1 VLKSSFQVQLV
12 EIIQRK
18 GNTSLLVPNE
28 NDETPHCL
36 LKVIKGNSL
45 VWEVYYKNVDDYVEK
60 NHYDV
65 LELLEE
71 L

>member
-1 VLKSSFQVQLV
+1 MLKSSFQVQLV

-45 VWEVYYKNVDDYVEK
+45 VWEGC
-60 NHYDV
+60 
-65 LELLEE
+65 LLQKC
-71 L
+71 